1 MIYATVNMTIGDYSS
16 ICDNKIFL
24 YRGDKNV
31 EIRIVMKGN
40 KFTILD
46 STYAQMI
53 IRRPSTTSIFSKP
66 EPIKNDTVVFVIT
79 GDMIDELK
87 EIGEYTFQ
95 IRLYDDTMTA
105 RATLPPCES
114 TLIIERPIDIE
125 GEGEAAVNLATVN
138 HSTVMLADTTSVEE
152 DIFTED
158 NEYNRTIWV
167 GGDLITD
174 VRLNKVEDAL
184 YFISRT
190 DIEQNELIDTH
201 THDEYLTEHQD
212 ISHLATKAEIP
223 SLDGLATETYVQE
236 QIGNASLGGE
246 VDLSNYVTEQELEQ
260 KGYLTEHQDISHLAT
275 KAEIPSI
282 EGLAT
287 EDYVDEK
294 ISQIE
299 PGGGGM
305 TEEEREQLEKNT
317 SDISTILGI
326 VDTPP
331 SYTKP
336 TLSISFNTS
345 TLEHNKA
352 TSVTITPNFKQ
363 NDAGSVSKY
372 VLYKNETEIFN
383 NTTVSAYTDSAT
395 INHNGSISYSATVTY
410 GDGVIKNTL
419 LGIPYPNTSI
429 KAGSVSASGTIRAY
443 ALSYYGVINSS
454 TITENDISSLNSRL
468 SSAKSYTYTVS
479 LSEQRIV
486 YMYPQSFGTLTSIK
500 DANNFDYINSYTRS
514 TLSYNGVDYYVYILT
529 DPVTIT
535 GFKQIFN

>member
-1 MIYATVNMTIGDYSS
+1 MLYARVVLWVKKDEIISDSKV
-16 ICDNKIFL
+16 IL

-31 EIRIVMKGN
+31 DIEFTLKSVDYVLTESAFAQLILTRPYATSVFSEIFKIGN
-40 KFTILD
+40 NKVTI
-46 STYAQMI
+46 
-53 IRRPSTTSIFSKP
+53 R
-66 EPIKNDTVVFVIT
+66 IT
-79 GDMIDELK
+79 GDMIDELNEK
-87 EIGEYTFQ
+87 ESYAIQ
-95 IRLYDDTMTA
+95 IRLFDSERVA
-105 RATLPPCES
+105 RATLPPCYDVIYVREP
-114 TLIIERPIDIE
+114 IAVERTD
-125 GEGEAAVNLATVN
+125 GDEALVNLAKVN
-138 HSTVMLADTTSVEE
+138 YALTGRNSERIG
-152 DIFTED
+152 DIFTD
-158 NEYNRTIWV
+158 GIYNKTIWYD
-167 GGDLITD
+167 GDLITD
-174 VRLNKVEDAL
+174 GRLNKIEDAL
-184 YFISRT
+184 YSISET
-190 DIEQNELIDTH
+190 DIEQNELIESH
-201 THDEYLTEHQD
+201 THEE
-212 ISHLATKAEIP
+212 
-223 SLDGLATETYVQE
+223 
-236 QIGNASLGGE
+236 
-246 VDLSNYVTEQELEQ
+246 
-260 KGYLTEHQDISHLAT
+260 YLTEHQDISHLAT

-287 EDYVDEK
+287 EDYVDER

-331 SYTKP
+331 TYTKP

-345 TLEHNKA
+345 TLEHNKS

-372 VLYKNETEIFN
+372 VLCKNGTEIFN

-395 INHNGSISYSATVTY
+395 INHNGSISYSATATY
-410 GDGVIKNTL
+410 GDGAIKNTL

-454 TITENDISSLNSRL
+454 TITENDISSLSSRL
-468 SSAKSYTYTVS
+468 SSSKSYTYTVS
-479 LSEQRIV
+479 LSEQRII

-514 TLSYNGVDYYVYILT
+514 ILSYNGVDYYVYILT
-529 DPVTIT
+529 DPVTIA

>member
-1 MIYATVNMTIGDYSS
+1 MLYAKVVLWVKQDETLSDSKVI
-16 ICDNKIFL
+16 L

-31 EIRIVMKGN
+31 DIEFTLKSVDYVLTESAFAQLILTRPYATSVFSEIFKIGN
-40 KFTILD
+40 NKVTI
-46 STYAQMI
+46 
-53 IRRPSTTSIFSKP
+53 R
-66 EPIKNDTVVFVIT
+66 IT
-79 GDMIDELK
+79 GDMIDELNEK
-87 EIGEYTFQ
+87 ESYAIQ
-95 IRLYDDTMTA
+95 IRLFDSERVA
-105 RATLPPCES
+105 RATLPPCYDVIYVREP
-114 TLIIERPIDIE
+114 IAVERTD
-125 GEGEAAVNLATVN
+125 GDEALVNLAKVN
-138 HSTVMLADTTSVEE
+138 YALTGRNGERIG
-152 DIFTED
+152 DIFTD
-158 NEYNRTIWV
+158 GIYNKTIWYD
-167 GGDLITD
+167 GDLITD
-174 VRLNKVEDAL
+174 GRLNKIEDAL
-184 YFISRT
+184 YSISET
-190 DIEQNELIDTH
+190 DIEQNELIESH
-201 THDEYLTEHQD
+201 THEEYLTEHQD
-212 ISHLATKAEIP
+212 ISHLATKDEIP
-223 SLDGLATETYVQE
+223 SIEGLATKE
-236 QIGNASLGGE
+236 
-246 VDLSNYVTEQELEQ
+246 
-260 KGYLTEHQDISHLAT
+260 
-275 KAEIPSI
+275 EIPSI

-331 SYTKP
+331 TYTKP

-372 VLYKNETEIFN
+372 VLYKNGTEIFN

-395 INHNGSISYSATVTY
+395 INHNGSISYSATATY
-410 GDGVIKNTL
+410 GDGAIKNTL

-454 TITENDISSLNSRL
+454 TITENDISSLSSRL
-468 SSAKSYTYTVS
+468 SSSKSYTYTVS
-479 LSEQRIV
+479 LSEQRII

>member
-1 MIYATVNMTIGDYSS
+1 MLYAKVVLWVKQDETLSDSKVI
-16 ICDNKIFL
+16 L

-31 EIRIVMKGN
+31 DIEFTLKSVDYVLTESAFAQLILTRPYATSVFSEIFKIGNNKVTIRI
-40 KFTILD
+40 
-46 STYAQMI
+46 S
-53 IRRPSTTSIFSKP
+53 
-66 EPIKNDTVVFVIT
+66 
-79 GDMIDELK
+79 GDMIDELNEK
-87 EIGEYTFQ
+87 ESYAIQ
-95 IRLYDDTMTA
+95 IRLFDSERVA
-105 RATLPPCES
+105 RATLPPCYDVIYVREP
-114 TLIIERPIDIE
+114 IAVERTD
-125 GEGEAAVNLATVN
+125 GDEALVNLAKVN
-138 HSTVMLADTTSVEE
+138 YALTGRNSEQIG
-152 DIFTED
+152 DIFT
-158 NEYNRTIWV
+158 NGVYNKTIWYD
-167 GGDLITD
+167 GDLITD
-174 VRLNKVEDAL
+174 GRLNKVEDAL
-184 YFISRT
+184 YSISIT
-190 DIEQNELIDTH
+190 DIEQNELIGTH
-201 THDEYLTEHQD
+201 THEEYLTEHQD

-223 SLDGLATETYVQE
+223 SIEGLATKE
-236 QIGNASLGGE
+236 
-246 VDLSNYVTEQELEQ
+246 
-260 KGYLTEHQDISHLAT
+260 
-275 KAEIPSI
+275 EIPSI

-331 SYTKP
+331 TYTKP

-372 VLYKNETEIFN
+372 VLYKNGTEIFN
-383 NTTVSAYTDSAT
+383 NTIVSAYTDST
-395 INHNGSISYSATVTY
+395 TVNHNGSISYSATATY
-410 GDGVIKNTL
+410 GDGPIKNTL
-419 LGIPYPNTSI
+419 LGIPYPNTSV

-454 TITENDISSLNSRL
+454 TITENDIPSLSSRL
-468 SSAKSYTYTVS
+468 SSSKSYTYTVS
-479 LSEQRIV
+479 LSEQRII

-500 DANNFDYINSYTRS
+500 DANNFDYINSYTRL

>member
-16 ICDNKIFL
+16 ICDNKILL

-223 SLDGLATETYVQE
+223 SLDGLATETFVQE

-514 TLSYNGVDYYVYILT
+514 TISYNGVDYYVYILT